1 MPRSRRGCETWDFPI
16 LLLHGRPSQTG
27 HRASPMLPFVSS
39 HPERYYGS
47 GDLHFITATC
57 YHRQPFL
64 DTPARRDLFLH
75 VLEHMRR
82 RYRFVVLGY
91 VIMPEHFHLLVSEP
105 QSKTLST
112 VMRALKLG
120 FSRRWLSPGRAPP
133 AAHSAARAAS
143 HLQARFYD
151 FNVWTERKRIEKLR
165 YLHRNPVKRGLV
177 ASPEQW
183 RWSSFRLYSSG
194 EVGLVKVNDTSVLL
208 MKVRKPAT

>member
-1 MPRSRRGCETWDFPI
+1 MGRVGLRAIGGGWPRSRRGCETWDFPI

-120 FSRRWLSPGRAPP
+120 FSRRWLSPGRA
-133 AAHSAARAAS
+133 
-143 HLQARFYD
+143 LQRPTQRLAPR
-151 FNVWTERKRIEKLR
+151 RIC
-165 YLHRNPVKRGLV
+165 
-177 ASPEQW
+177 
-183 RWSSFRLYSSG
+183 
-194 EVGLVKVNDTSVLL
+194 
-208 MKVRKPAT
+208 KPASTTSTSGLNANALRNCATCIAIQ